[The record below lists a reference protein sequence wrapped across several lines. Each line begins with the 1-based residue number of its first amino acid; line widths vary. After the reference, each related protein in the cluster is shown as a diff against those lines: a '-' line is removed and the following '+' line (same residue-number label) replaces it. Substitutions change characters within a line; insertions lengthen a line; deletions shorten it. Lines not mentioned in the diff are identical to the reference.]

1 MKDLVE
7 YIAKALVDSPDD
19 VHVTELEGT
28 ETCVIELQVAKQDIG
43 KIIGKRGRIAMAL
56 RSLLAVASTKK
67 GKRIVLEI
75 LK

>member
-19 VHVTELEGT
+19 VQVTELEGKQ
-28 ETCVIELQVAKQDIG
+28 TCVIELQVAKQDIG